1 VERPIGAVPQ
11 FGEVGGDLEFGQHV
25 TTDAATG
32 DDLTDCELGID
43 TPFIEC
49 TKRCSDGSR
58 CSALQLPLLG
68 SNQEPSDPESNCRA
82 VNDRLKFPTGDRLKF
97 PTP

>member
-49 TKRCSDGSR
+49 TKRCGDGSR

-68 SNQEPSDPESNCRA
+68 SNQEPSDPESLLRQA
-82 VNDRLKFPTGDRLKF
+82 GHQA
-97 PTP
+97 